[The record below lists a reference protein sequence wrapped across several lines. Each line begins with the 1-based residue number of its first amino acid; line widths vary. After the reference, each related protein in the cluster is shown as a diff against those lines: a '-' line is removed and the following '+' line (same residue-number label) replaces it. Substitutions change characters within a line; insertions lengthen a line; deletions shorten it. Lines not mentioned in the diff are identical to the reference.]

1 MSTAKNYNVI
11 FSSGQRTLYR
21 WRVCVCGFSI
31 RHISFEGS
39 TNWIYVWH
47 RVVIDSICW
56 AWNRCQNSRRHKKK
70 VCIFGIELS
79 EANELCVWHMCHAL
93 FPVLTTHFPV
103 HIVPKNNVSPVW
115 ACHKLESNFYFPG
128 IARLSHRRTDEF
140 GWFEFYLYISCV
152 QLLAAHRTRRRKR
165 WNEYTTR
172 QHICNGDYI
181 DEWQNS
187 NKCSE
192 RRRRS
197 TWKSVL
203 RWKLNANVLCAYNVE
218 CECEYLLLISFR
230 SFRRRLASGII
241 LLQFICFILCAQ
253 CRALDEMYRLTITA
267 RRICCLAVC
276 ICGERRGRKGWG
288 RKVGRESNQKKNNQ
302 KKKVKS
308 LMRNKNDRNPM

>member
-187 NKCSE
+187 NKMFRASATQYLEKCIAVKVE
-192 RRRRS
+192 RERTLRVQCWMRMRIFTFDFFSFFPSSSCLGYHFTSIHLFYFVRTVPRS
-197 TWKSVL
+197 W
-203 RWKLNANVLCAYNVE
+203 RNV
-218 CECEYLLLISFR
+218 
-230 SFRRRLASGII
+230 
-241 LLQFICFILCAQ
+241 
-253 CRALDEMYRLTITA
+253 
-267 RRICCLAVC
+267 
-276 ICGERRGRKGWG
+276 
-288 RKVGRESNQKKNNQ
+288 
-302 KKKVKS
+302 
-308 LMRNKNDRNPM
+308 